1 MENQDFSL
9 DHSIS
14 EDEPLTHPHFD
25 DEVTIQS
32 ARPVVPLHEVKRA
45 SRTKN
50 RLLLG
55 GALCVAAVIGFF
67 AASFVSQ
74 PRSVQDSTTANTNET
89 STLSAD
95 FVAPSSEAGGA
106 TVNPNA
112 AIALDSE
119 AKTTGADLNIESKAS
134 SVHQPQTR
142 NTRSERKVEKE
153 VPAAQVIEPDDQD
166 VPVDEEFRRGR
177 REARRLRRERRIN
190 ERRAGDETTRIRE
203 IFEGSPRP

>member
-9 DHSIS
+9 DNSTS
-14 EDEPLTHPHFD
+14 EDKPLRLPHFD

-32 ARPVVPLHEVKRA
+32 ARPVVPLHEVERA

-55 GALCVAAVIGFF
+55 GALCIAAVVGFF

-74 PRSVQDSTTANTNET
+74 PRPVQDSTTAITNE
-89 STLSAD
+89 TLSAD

-106 TVNPNA
+106 TVNANE

-119 AKTTGADLNIESKAS
+119 AKTTGSDLPIESEGP
-134 SVHQPQTR
+134 SVHQPQPR

-153 VPAAQVIEPDDQD
+153 ISARQVNESDDQN
-166 VPVDEEFRRGR
+166 VAIDEEFRRER
-177 REARRLRRERRIN
+177 REARRLRRERRVN